1 MEDELGQ
8 GERLTRGGRTIHH
21 KLPCVVLCVTQR
33 DACVCSELSV
43 CVKRLHDQSL
53 LIQTAANRYQTLCV
67 FMCVLCM
74 LVLCACA
81 YACVFCVCCVCQ
93 VREALDGR
101 EAVLLSESRRL
112 YDSLQHTLDDRV
124 MCCDTLTHMTQASVS
139 AARGYLTTLQD
150 AREGHAIAPITLV
163 LARAELDALGAS
175 SLEVAGHVG
184 EVRVE
189 CDVPVRGVNDLCRA
203 IGEMGNVA
211 SYCDDAVGQLMQRQ
225 QQQPPPQPPP
235 FEGDIL

>member
-1 MEDELGQ
+1 
-8 GERLTRGGRTIHH
+8 
-21 KLPCVVLCVTQR
+21 
-33 DACVCSELSV
+33 
-43 CVKRLHDQSL
+43 
-53 LIQTAANRYQTLCV
+53 
-67 FMCVLCM
+67 MCVYVCFVYVAIVCM
-74 LVLCACA
+74 CMHVCFV
-81 YACVFCVCCVCQ
+81 CVFCVRCVCQ

-139 AARGYLTTLQD
+139 AARGYLATLQD

-211 SYCDDAVGQLMQRQ
+211 SYCDDAVGQLMQQQPQPKQQQQAQAQQQQQQPEQ
-225 QQQPPPQPPP
+225 QQQPPLQPVI
-235 FEGDIL
+235 GDITSGKQLS